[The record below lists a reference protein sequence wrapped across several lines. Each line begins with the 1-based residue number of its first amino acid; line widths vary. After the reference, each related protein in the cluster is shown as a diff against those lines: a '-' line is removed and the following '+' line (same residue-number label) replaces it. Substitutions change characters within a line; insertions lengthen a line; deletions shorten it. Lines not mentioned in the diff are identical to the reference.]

1 MSQSSRLRAA
11 FLALVVGGSA
21 VACTTTSTPASGGAT
36 DGARLEA
43 VIDSVRQAL
52 NEAQTNNVP
61 GFPPLKSVTVKL
73 QTVASR
79 SAGGELQFLVF
90 SLGTRYTS
98 DTASTV
104 ELEMVP
110 PKTREVESLLPGPG
124 LKEALAQA
132 INLAKVGVMKAST
145 GSPPLVMKNISIDLK
160 FGVELQGSAGATVT
174 LVPLG
179 IEGSGRI
186 SREKV
191 HTVSLVFGP

>member
-1 MSQSSRLRAA
+1 MTRMTLRAGLSA
-11 FLALVVGGSA
+11 FALCVGLAGCAATTAPAGGG
-21 VACTTTSTPASGGAT
+21 P

-43 VIDSVRQAL
+43 VIDSVRESL
-52 NEAQTNNVP
+52 NEAQANNVP
-61 GFPPLKSVTVKL
+61 GFPPLKSVTIKL

-79 SAGGELQFLVF
+79 SAGGQVQFLVF

-98 DTASTV
+98 DAASTV

-110 PKTREVESLLPGPG
+110 PKTSEKESVAAGAD

-132 INLAKVGVMKAST
+132 INLAKAGVLKASK
-145 GSPPLVMKNISIDLK
+145 GSPPLVMKTIAIDLK
-160 FGVELQGSAGATVT
+160 FAVDVQGSAAAAVT

-186 SREKV
+186 SRQKIQ
-191 HTVSLVFGP
+191 TVSLVFGH

>member
-1 MSQSSRLRAA
+1 MTKMNCRTGLA
-11 FLALVVGGSA
+11 ALVVCVA
-21 VACTTTSTPASGGAT
+21 VADCAPTSGPAAAGA
-36 DGARLEA
+36 DGARLES
-43 VIDSVRQAL
+43 VIDSVREAV

-61 GFPPLKSVTVKL
+61 GFPPLKSVTIKL

-79 SAGGELQFLVF
+79 SAGGQVQFLVF
-90 SLGTRYTS
+90 SLGTRYTA
-98 DTASTV
+98 DAASTV

-110 PKTREVESLLPGPG
+110 PKTREAESLVAGPD

-132 INLAKVGVMKAST
+132 INLAKAGVLKAST
-145 GSPPLVMKNISIDLK
+145 GTPPLVMKNISIDLK
-160 FGVELQGSAGATVT
+160 FAVQTQGSAGATVT

-191 HTVSLVFGP
+191 HTVSLVFGQ